1 VIASPDTIPPG
12 TQTLARGLAVIRAV
26 GDGAHGLREIVERTG
41 LGRSSTHRLAQ
52 LLVAQGFLRHDNRG
66 YTLGPALIE
75 LGFKALHGNPLP
87 LVARPVLE
95 ELSAT
100 VLDTVHLA
108 VEDGG
113 SVLYLDKLPGSRG
126 AEMRSR
132 IGYRMPLTRAG
143 VGKAL
148 LLDAADRWAE
158 QYAADEARLP
168 AGAKPGDLE
177 DFLTRMQ
184 TYARTGAAMDL
195 EDNEPGIRC
204 VAAPIRD
211 ATWRPDPPGA
221 HGEASGQDRCP
232 AFPATGPVHTDRKA
246 TAARRAGASPERT
259 IAGTS
264 EGGQP
269 RSADHSATTETQEP
283 QNNT

>member
-1 VIASPDTIPPG
+1 MSASPDDVPPG

-26 GDGAHGLREIVERTG
+26 ADGAQGLREIVERTG

-52 LLVAQGFLRHDNRG
+52 LLAAQGFLRHDNRG

-132 IGYRMPLTRAG
+132 IGYRMPLSRAG

-148 LLDAADRWAE
+148 LLDAADRWAD

-168 AGAKPGDLE
+168 VAGRRGDPGGFVE
-177 DFLTRMQ
+177 RMHE
-184 TYARTGAAMDL
+184 YARAGAAMDL

-211 ATWRPDPPGA
+211 A
-221 HGEASGQDRCP
+221 S
-232 AFPATGPVHTDRKA
+232 
-246 TAARRAGASPERT
+246 RT
-259 IAGTS
+259 IVGAIS
-264 EGGQP
+264 V
-269 RSADHSATTETQEP
+269 SATTPYMPDERMRGLIP
-283 QNNT
+283 VVRRAAGKISASLGYLAN

>member
-1 VIASPDTIPPG
+1 MIASPGTIPPG

-52 LLVAQGFLRHDNRG
+52 LLVTQGFLRHDKRG

-158 QYAADEARLP
+158 QYAADEARQP
-168 AGAKPGDLE
+168 AGAKRGNLE
-177 DFLTRMQ
+177 DFRTRMQ

-211 ATWRPDPPGA
+211 ASRAIVGA
-221 HGEASGQDRCP
+221 VS
-232 AFPATGPVHTDRKA
+232 V
-246 TAARRAGASPERT
+246 
-259 IAGTS
+259 
-264 EGGQP
+264 
-269 RSADHSATTETQEP
+269 SATTPYMPDERMRGLVPVVRRAAGRISASLGYLAT
-283 QNNT
+283 